1 MKITP
6 LKEAIETR
14 LQERYPGT
22 DPDDFFKKWG
32 AQPFGNDNDTE
43 CHITINDDQ
52 SITIAL
58 STQTHP
64 KDSAQEVRNGVTI
77 TYLSWNDYACAPD
90 ENPIIHYDTEKTV
103 TNINQIVP
111 TIETL
116 YTKINKLRFDR

>member
-6 LKEAIETR
+6 LKEAIKIR

-22 DPDDFFKKWG
+22 DPDDFFTKYG
-32 AQPFGNDNDTE
+32 AQPFGSDNDTE

-64 KDSAQEVRNGVTI
+64 DDAQEIRNGVTI
-77 TYLSWNDYACAPD
+77 TYQS
-90 ENPIIHYDTEKTV
+90 
-103 TNINQIVP
+103 
-111 TIETL
+111 
-116 YTKINKLRFDR
+116 